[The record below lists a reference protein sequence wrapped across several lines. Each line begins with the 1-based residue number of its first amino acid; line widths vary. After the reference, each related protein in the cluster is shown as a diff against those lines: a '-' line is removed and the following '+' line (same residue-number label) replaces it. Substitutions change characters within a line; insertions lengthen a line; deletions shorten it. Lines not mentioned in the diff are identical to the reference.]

1 MDSKAETAQRNGHRG
16 RHAWMAGRGQT
27 LAALDL
33 GTNNCRLLVA
43 RPNQSGFQVIDSFSR
58 AVRLGEKV
66 GETGELSD
74 AAMARAMEAL
84 AICADKIR
92 RNGVRRMRAV
102 ATEACRR
109 AANRAAFVERVRA
122 QTGLRMEIISAEEEA
137 RLAVAGCAPLH
148 EATADHLMVV
158 DIGGG
163 STEMIW
169 IDMSGT
175 PPHLR
180 GRLLMALAPARRGGF
195 DADARARAAAAH
207 IVDWISAPLGV
218 ATLHDRFAHLTD
230 ARLRFEAMTA
240 CFEAEIAGFTPGGAR
255 RPLNGESFQII
266 GASGT
271 VTTLAGAHLGLRR
284 YDRNRVDG
292 MWLPAEGARTLIEEL
307 VSLTDAERSRHPSI
321 GADRSLL
328 IVAGAAIL
336 TAILNVWPS
345 DRLRVADRGLR
356 EGLLYGLIGEGISPD
371 RASGA
376 RSAAAI

>member
-1 MDSKAETAQRNGHRG
+1 MESRAESGHRNGFGSR
-16 RHAWMAGRGQT
+16 ATLAAGRPQP

-43 RPNQSGFQVIDSFSR
+43 RPTPDGFQVIDSFSR
-58 AVRLGEKV
+58 IVRLGERV
-66 GETGELSD
+66 LETGELCPEAMDRAID
-74 AAMARAMEAL
+74 AL
-84 AICADKIR
+84 SICAEKIR

-109 AANRAAFVERVRA
+109 ATNRNAFIDRVRA

-148 EATADHLMVV
+148 EADADQLLVL

-163 STEMIW
+163 STELIW
-169 IDMSGT
+169 IDLSGT
-175 PPHLR
+175 PRHLR
-180 GRLLMALAPARRGGF
+180 GRLLMALAPSRRGAL
-195 DADARARAAAAH
+195 DVDARARAAAAH

-218 ATLHDRFAHLTD
+218 ATLHERFADLTNARERFD
-230 ARLRFEAMTA
+230 AMTELFETELRTRIDGRRRLRSEGT
-240 CFEAEIAGFTPGGAR
+240 
-255 RPLNGESFQII
+255 FQII

-284 YDRNRVDG
+284 YDRSVVDG
-292 MWLPAEGARTLIEEL
+292 MWLPTDGARRLIDEL
-307 VSLTDAERSRHPSI
+307 VSVDDDARTRHPGI

-336 TAILNVWPS
+336 TTILKIWPS
-345 DRLRVADRGLR
+345 ERLRVADRGLR
-356 EGLLYGLIGEGISPD
+356 EGLLYGLIGEGLGGPRPATGRD
-371 RASGA
+371 G
-376 RSAAAI
+376 